1 MIIFYLITDTFKK
14 PGRFDKLC
22 THEFIEIES
31 LLTQEEVMKVKRN
44 SQSKVQIKKAKERNL
59 IWGARLKTYK
69 GTIEFGNRVKSS
81 EAKDIRASRLTGIER
96 ARKLLVAVAERETGL
111 IHLHNL

>member
-31 LLTQEEVMKVKRN
+31 LLTQEEVMKVKKN
-44 SQSKVQIKKAKERNL
+44 S
-59 IWGARLKTYK
+59 
-69 GTIEFGNRVKSS
+69 
-81 EAKDIRASRLTGIER
+81 
-96 ARKLLVAVAERETGL
+96 
-111 IHLHNL
+111 

>member
-31 LLTQEEVMKVKRN
+31 LLIQEEVMKVKRN

-59 IWGARLKTYK
+59 I
-69 GTIEFGNRVKSS
+69 
-81 EAKDIRASRLTGIER
+81 
-96 ARKLLVAVAERETGL
+96 
-111 IHLHNL
+111 